1 MIEVIAHRA
10 SFNGQENTIKCIEHY
25 KKLGIGVELDLRYH
39 DNVVYMSHDIQKNG
53 DLFETACKLCSNS
66 KIKMALHIKEINA
79 VKEAVKLLKKYS
91 IQNCFFFDTEQ
102 NDLSKIIN
110 EFKIAEYVNQKSD
123 NLKQE
128 ILWCDETGNNWYD
141 ENYISNMH
149 KKNKV
154 LYAMSFEVVNTD
166 YTENEMISEWK
177 RLIELGIDGIC
188 TKQPEKLIEFVKRG
202 DLN

>member
-10 SFNGQENTIKCIEHY
+10 SFNGQENTIECIEHY
-25 KKLGIGVELDLRYH
+25 KKLGISIELDLRH
-39 DNVVYMSHDIQKNG
+39 HNNVVYMSHDVQNNG
-53 DLFETACKLCSNS
+53 ELFETACKSCSNS
-66 KIKMALHIKEINA
+66 KIKMALHIKEIS
-79 VKEAVKLLKKYS
+79 VVEEAVKLLKKYS
-91 IQNCFFFDTEQ
+91 IQNCFLFDTEQ
-102 NDLSKIIN
+102 NDLSKIIS
-110 EFKIAEYVNQKSD
+110 EFQIAEYVNQKTN

-128 ILWCDETGNNWYD
+128 ILWCDETGNKWYD

-154 LYAMSFEVVNTD
+154 LYAMSFEVVNID
-166 YTENEMISEWK
+166 YTEDEMVSEWK
-177 RLIELGIDGIC
+177 RLIRLGIDGIC